1 MPLTNSKLKQVVV
14 DYEKLESYSEHF
26 KVNCIFC
33 CLGTTIRTAGSRDAF
48 KKVDFTYVI
57 ESAKIGKAQ
66 GVKSFSVV
74 SAMGANSKSRIF
86 YNRVKGEMENALIVI
101 GFESLQIFRPSLLLG
116 NRKDIRRGE
125 KVGAVISRVFS
136 FAFIKGLKKYE
147 PIQAD
152 LVAKAMLILAKS
164 KVTGL
169 QIIESNQMNV

>member
-1 MPLTNSKLKQVVV
+1 
-14 DYEKLESYSEHF
+14 
-26 KVNCIFC
+26 
-33 CLGTTIRTAGSRDAF
+33 
-48 KKVDFTYVI
+48 
-57 ESAKIGKAQ
+57 
-66 GVKSFSVV
+66 
-74 SAMGANSKSRIF
+74 MGANSKSRIF

-136 FAFIKGLKKYE
+136 FAFIKGLKKYK